1 MSARSR
7 ARRRALDVLY
17 EADIRDVP
25 AIEILER
32 VVRTREEDGQSAL
45 NSYVGELV
53 RGVVE
58 HRSEIDE
65 RLSTYSVG
73 WSLERMAAVDRSI
86 LRMGCYELLWRDD
99 IPDAVAIAEAVE
111 LAGELSTEESSSF
124 VNGVLARILE
134 VRPTA
139 DAG

>member
-17 EADIRDVP
+17 EADIRSVP
-25 AIEILER
+25 ATEILDR
-32 VVRTREEDGQSAL
+32 VVRTREDDGQAPL
-45 NSYVGELV
+45 NPYVGDLV

-58 HRSEIDE
+58 HRLEIDE

-86 LRMGCYELLWRDD
+86 LRIGCFELLWRDD

>member
-17 EADIRDVP
+17 EADIRSVP
-25 AIEILER
+25 ATEILDR
-32 VVRTREEDGQSAL
+32 VVRTREDDGQAAL
-45 NSYVGELV
+45 NPYVGELV
-53 RGVVE
+53 RGVVA
-58 HRSEIDE
+58 HRVEIDE

-86 LRMGCYELLWRDD
+86 LRIGCFELLWCDD